1 MYIWQWGYMQ
11 ILKVVFV
18 IIGTLIGAGFAS
30 GQEVYA
36 FFFSFGLKGLL
47 GIIISS
53 ILIGIIIYKTLK
65 IVTEKNVDNYK
76 KFLDYFIKN
85 ETVKNIINT
94 TINIFILLSFY
105 IMIAGFGAYLQQEYE
120 INSIIGSTILGI
132 LSYFLFKTN
141 VNGIIKINEILI
153 PILISVVT
161 IIGIINFKNLDIANI
176 KYYITTQN
184 TKSWLITGLLYASY
198 NCVLLIPVL
207 ITMKELI
214 KKKTDIKY
222 IAYIVTTTVIILL
235 STVYMLLINID
246 VDINKLEMPAVYA
259 INRICPIMKNIYGVI
274 ILISIF
280 TTAISL
286 GISFINNISKNKKQ
300 FNKIGLLI
308 CSTAIVFSKI
318 GFANLVNLLYPI
330 LGMLGLVQVTL
341 MVVKDNGNK
350 GDGTMGT

>member
-1 MYIWQWGYMQ
+1 MQ

-30 GQEVYA
+30 G
-36 FFFSFGLKGLL
+36 KGLL

-132 LSYFLFKTN
+132 LCYFLFKTN

-153 PILISVVT
+153 PILIAVVT
-161 IIGIINFKNLDIANI
+161 IIGIINFKNLDITNI

-184 TKSWLITGLLYASY
+184 TKSWLITGILYASY

-207 ITMKELI
+207 ITMKEFI

-222 IAYIVTTTVIILL
+222 IAYIVTTIVIILL

-300 FNKIGLLI
+300 FSKIGLLI
-308 CSTAIVFSKI
+308 CSTAILFSKI

>member
-1 MYIWQWGYMQ
+1 MQ

-132 LSYFLFKTN
+132 LCYFLFKTN

-153 PILISVVT
+153 PILIAVVT
-161 IIGIINFKNLDIANI
+161 IIGIITNI

-184 TKSWLITGLLYASY
+184 TKSWLITGILYASY

-207 ITMKELI
+207 ITMKEFI

-222 IAYIVTTTVIILL
+222 IAYIVTTIVIILL

-300 FNKIGLLI
+300 FSKIGLLI
-308 CSTAIVFSKI
+308 CSTAILFSKI

>member
-1 MYIWQWGYMQ
+1 MQ

-184 TKSWLITGLLYASY
+184 TKSWLRILYASY

-207 ITMKELI
+207 ITMKEFI

-222 IAYIVTTTVIILL
+222 IAYIVTTIVIILL
-235 STVYMLLINID
+235 SIVYMILINID

>member
-1 MYIWQWGYMQ
+1 MQ

-120 INSIIGSTILGI
+120 IIGSTILGI
-132 LSYFLFKTN
+132 LCYFLFKTN

-153 PILISVVT
+153 PILIAVVT
-161 IIGIINFKNLDIANI
+161 IIGIINFKNLDITNI

-184 TKSWLITGLLYASY
+184 TKSWLITGILYASY

-207 ITMKELI
+207 ITMKEFI

-222 IAYIVTTTVIILL
+222 IAYIVTTIVIILL

-259 INRICPIMKNIYGVI
+259 INRIYNSNIFRNKFYKQHI
-274 ILISIF
+274 
-280 TTAISL
+280 
-286 GISFINNISKNKKQ
+286 KKQ
-300 FNKIGLLI
+300 KTI
-308 CSTAIVFSKI
+308 
-318 GFANLVNLLYPI
+318 
-330 LGMLGLVQVTL
+330 
-341 MVVKDNGNK
+341 
-350 GDGTMGT
+350 